1 MYTDTYIYFKNV
13 DYKGNKQVAE
23 MENSRGTYLNREV
36 RGDLSENR
44 KAEMLLFHYFKYN
57 LNLNGI

>member
-1 MYTDTYIYFKNV
+1 
-13 DYKGNKQVAE
+13 

-36 RGDLSENR
+36 RGGLSEKR

-57 LNLNGI
+57 LNVNGI